1 VRERRLE
8 IRARDLNPYGHV
20 NSAVYATY
28 LEEWRNELLAI
39 LLDGVGAADNFV
51 LARLA
56 IDYRRELTTADGH
69 VVVRCTVERIGT
81 SSVTFREEIRT
92 TQGELAAESEAV
104 IVAHDAKAGR
114 SRPLTD
120 PERAAF
126 AAGSA

>member
-1 VRERRLE
+1 MGERRLE
-8 IRARDLNPYGHV
+8 IRGRDLNAFGHV

-28 LEEWRNELLAI
+28 LEECRNEWIGQLLV
-39 LLDGVGAADNFV
+39 GVGAAGDYV

-69 VVVRCTVERIGT
+69 VAVRCLVERIGT
-81 SSVTFREEIRT
+81 SSITFREEIRT
-92 TQGELAAESEAV
+92 AQGEVAAESEAV
-104 IVAHDAKAGR
+104 IVAHDAKTGR

-126 AAGSA
+126 GAGSA